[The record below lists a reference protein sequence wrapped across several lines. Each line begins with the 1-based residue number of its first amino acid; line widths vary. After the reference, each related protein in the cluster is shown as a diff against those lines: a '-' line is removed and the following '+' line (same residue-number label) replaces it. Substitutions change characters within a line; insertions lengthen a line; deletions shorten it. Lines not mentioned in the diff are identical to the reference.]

1 MSQKKNKRNKS
12 VNTLPNKPGKTPG
25 KLNASGEAK
34 KFNPLAR
41 NILYTD
47 LIILAMA
54 QIAYSNGW
62 IGDAVSG
69 ITTVMGIILLIMAL
83 YIQFG
88 PKKDNS
94 SKPRL

>member
-1 MSQKKNKRNKS
+1 MSQKKNTRNKS
-12 VNTLPNKPGKTPG
+12 VNTLPKKGGKTPG
-25 KLNASGEAK
+25 KLQAGGEAK

-47 LIILAMA
+47 LIILAGA
-54 QIAYSNGW
+54 QFAYSNGW

-69 ITTVMGIILLIMAL
+69 FATIMGIILLIMGL

>member
-1 MSQKKNKRNKS
+1 MSQKKNKK
-12 VNTLPNKPGKTPG
+12 NKPIAAAPVKADKQPG
-25 KLNASGEAK
+25 KLKASGETK

-62 IGDAVSG
+62 IGDTVSG
-69 ITTVMGIILLIMAL
+69 ITTIMGIILLIMAL

-88 PKKDNS
+88 PKKDKS
-94 SKPRL
+94 TTPRL